1 MGTGRLSNSPQPP
14 PSDKMSAVPA
24 RRRSSSVVPLL
35 NPAAAAAPPC
45 AQSGGGGSEIR
56 PPAVFCR
63 PAGRTADCGDQPG
76 FGEFLVPPPPF
87 LSGGQYS
94 ARSVDAGPRC
104 TPSMDAPARLPA
116 VMFHSH
122 VHV

>member
-24 RRRSSSVVPLL
+24 RRRSCSVVPLL
-35 NPAAAAAPPC
+35 DPAAAAPPF
-45 AQSGGGGSEIR
+45 ARSGGGGSEIR

-116 VMFHSH
+116 VMLH
-122 VHV
+122 VHA